1 MRTLILMATLAPQ
14 VVGPVGFGRVGP
26 VSGGGTSGGGTVR
39 QSGTGTSYE
48 GKADSVQQQG
58 SGTTWRGHVTVT
70 FRDSHMVLHSDEI
83 TLDGNANELIIRGDV
98 RLKLDTQ

>member
-1 MRTLILMATLAPQ
+1 MRTLILMVTLAPQ

-26 VSGGGTSGGGTVR
+26 VSGSGTVR
-39 QSGTGTSYE
+39 QGTSYE

-58 SGTTWRGHVTVT
+58 GVTTWRGHVTVV
-70 FRDSHMVLHSDEI
+70 FRDSQMVMHSDEM